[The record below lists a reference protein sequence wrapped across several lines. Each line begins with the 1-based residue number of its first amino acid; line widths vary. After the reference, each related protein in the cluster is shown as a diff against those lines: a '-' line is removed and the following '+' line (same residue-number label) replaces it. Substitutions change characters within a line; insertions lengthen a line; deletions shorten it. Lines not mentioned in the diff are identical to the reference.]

1 MVEMAAY
8 NPDFEEEIYNMWEKN
23 NFFCP
28 KMDEKKENFCIV
40 IPPPNVTGILHIGH
54 ALNETLQDILVRWK
68 RMQGYNVLWLPGTDH
83 AGIATQNVVERELN
97 KEGIS
102 RFQIGKEEFIKK
114 VWEWRE
120 KYGNRIIG
128 QVKRLGASCD
138 WSKMRFTM
146 DEGLSRSVKEAFVK
160 LYEEDL
166 IYKGNYIVNWCPH
179 CLTALSDLE
188 VEYKEENGKLY
199 YILYPFKN
207 REGGLVVATTRPE
220 TMFGDTAIAVNP
232 KDERYKRFIGEDVIL
247 PIKEK
252 VIPVIG
258 DSYVDTSFGTGALK
272 ITPAHD
278 ANDFLVGKKHNL
290 KEVNVIDEKGFM
302 NEEAGV
308 FAGMDRDA
316 CRKALV
322 EKLHEKGYLV
332 KVEDYN
338 HAIGHCYRC
347 NTPIEPKISEQ
358 WFLKMKL
365 LAKKA
370 IRVAKE
376 GKVNFIPENW
386 ENVYFEWM
394 NNIRD
399 WCVSRQIWWGHRIP
413 AYRCTDCG
421 KYNVS
426 TDKPEQCKWCGG
438 KNLIQEEDVLDT
450 WFSSALWPFSTLGWP
465 EKTDSLKRFYPT
477 SVLVTGFDIIF
488 FWVARMIMMGLHF
501 MNDVP
506 FKDVYIHALVRDEHG
521 QKMSKS
527 RNNVIDPMDIVGK
540 YGADALRF
548 TLTALA
554 VQGRD
559 IKLSE
564 KRIEGYRYFMNKIWN
579 AYKFIAINT
588 EDYVFKGKPDS
599 LDAASQW
606 ITSRFYRTADM
617 VNKYL
622 KDYKF
627 SSAALCVYQ
636 FVWHEFCD
644 FYIEMSKIS
653 LRKKTGRYSTQFVLL
668 EVFEAVL
675 RLLHPFI
682 PFVTEHLW
690 QKLPNKKG
698 ESIMISSY
706 PQKEDEYILPDVE
719 RKMGVIINFSK
730 AVRNI
735 RSENLIPPS
744 KKLNVYFNVLDSK
757 IGEVVEEY
765 GEYIGVLAGVSRV
778 TISKETPKGAC
789 FSQPIM
795 YGDVHVSM
803 EGIID
808 KEKEVSRLKKQLEKL
823 SKTMQFLNKKL
834 SNREFLSKA
843 PEDLVESK
851 RKEYNDASLL
861 YQKLQEQIERV
872 ESI

>member
-8 NPDFEEEIYNMWEKN
+8 NPDFEEEIYNMWEEK

-28 KMDEKKENFCIV
+28 KTDEGKENFCIV

-220 TMFGDTAIAVNP
+220 TMFGDTAVAVNP
-232 KDERYKRFIGEDVIL
+232 KDERYKRFIGEDVVL
-247 PIKEK
+247 PIKER

-332 KVEDYN
+332 KAEDYN

-370 IRVAKE
+370 IRVVKE
-376 GKVNFIPENW
+376 EKINFIPENW
-386 ENVYFEWM
+386 KNVYFEWM

-399 WCVSRQIWWGHRIP
+399 WCISRQIWWGHRIP

-426 TDKPEQCKWCGG
+426 IDKPEQCKWCGG
-438 KNLIQEEDVLDT
+438 KSLIQEEDVLDT

-501 MNDVP
+501 MDDVP

-521 QKMSKS
+521 QKMSKTK
-527 RNNVIDPMDIVGK
+527 NNVINPMDTVRK
-540 YGADALRF
+540 SGADALRF

-636 FVWHEFCD
+636 FAWHEFCD

-682 PFVTEHLW
+682 PFVTEYLW

-698 ESIMISSY
+698 ESIMVSSY

-719 RKMGVIINFSK
+719 KKMGVIIDFSK

-757 IGEVVEEY
+757 IGEVVKEY
-765 GEYIGVLAGVSRV
+765 REYIGVLAGVSRV

-789 FSQPIM
+789 FSQPMM

-803 EGIID
+803 EGIVD
-808 KEKEVSRLKKQLEKL
+808 KEKEISRLKKQLEKL

-851 RKEYNDASLL
+851 RKEYNDAILL

>member
-28 KMDEKKENFCIV
+28 KTDEEKENFCIV

-160 LYEEDL
+160 LYEEGL

-220 TMFGDTAIAVNP
+220 TMFGDTAVAVNP
-232 KDERYKRFIGEDVIL
+232 KDERYKRFIGEDVVL

-290 KEVNVIDEKGFM
+290 EEVNVIDEKGFM

-332 KVEDYN
+332 KAEDYN

-370 IRVAKE
+370 IRVVKE
-376 GKVNFIPENW
+376 GKINFIPENW

-426 TDKPEQCKWCGG
+426 IDKPEKCKWCGG

-501 MNDVP
+501 MDEVP

-521 QKMSKS
+521 QKMSKTK
-527 RNNVIDPMDIVGK
+527 NNVINPMDTVRK
-540 YGADALRF
+540 SGADALRF

-606 ITSRFYRTADM
+606 ITSRFYRTADR

-636 FVWHEFCD
+636 FAWHEFCD

-719 RKMGVIINFSK
+719 RKMGVIIDFSK

-757 IGEVVEEY
+757 IGEVVKEY
-765 GEYIGVLAGVSRV
+765 REYIGVLAGVSQV

-789 FSQPIM
+789 FSQPMM

-803 EGIID
+803 EGIVD
-808 KEKEVSRLKKQLEKL
+808 KEKEISRLKKQLEKL
-823 SKTMQFLNKKL
+823 NKTMQFLNKKL

-843 PEDLVESK
+843 PENLVESK
-851 RKEYNDASLL
+851 RKEYNDAILL

>member
-28 KMDEKKENFCIV
+28 KTDEEKENFCIV

-160 LYEEDL
+160 LYEEGL

-232 KDERYKRFIGEDVIL
+232 KDERYKRFIGEDVVL

-290 KEVNVIDEKGFM
+290 EEVNVIDEKGFM

-332 KVEDYN
+332 KAEDYN

-370 IRVAKE
+370 IRVVKE
-376 GKVNFIPENW
+376 GKINFIPENW

-399 WCVSRQIWWGHRIP
+399 WCISRQIWWGHRIP

-426 TDKPEQCKWCGG
+426 IDKPEQCKWCGG

-501 MNDVP
+501 MDEVP

-521 QKMSKS
+521 QKMSKTK
-527 RNNVIDPMDIVGK
+527 NNVINPMDTVRK
-540 YGADALRF
+540 SGADALRF

-606 ITSRFYRTADM
+606 ITSRFYRTADR

-636 FVWHEFCD
+636 FAWHEFCD

-719 RKMGVIINFSK
+719 RKMGVIIDFSK

-757 IGEVVEEY
+757 IGEVVKEY
-765 GEYIGVLAGVSRV
+765 REYIGVLAGVSQV

-789 FSQPIM
+789 FSQPMM

-803 EGIID
+803 EGIVD
-808 KEKEVSRLKKQLEKL
+808 KEKEISRLKKQLEKL
-823 SKTMQFLNKKL
+823 NKTMQFLNKKL

-851 RKEYNDASLL
+851 RKEYNDAILL

>member
-1 MVEMAAY
+1 VDAY

-23 NFFCP
+23 NFFCS
-28 KMDEKKENFCIV
+28 KIDEKKENFCIV

-83 AGIATQNVVERELN
+83 AGIATQNIVERELN

-102 RFQIGKEEFIKK
+102 RFQIGKKEFIKK

-120 KYGNRIIG
+120 KYGNRIIE
-128 QVKRLGASCD
+128 QIKRLGASCD
-138 WSKMRFTM
+138 WSKLRFTM
-146 DEGLSRSVKEAFVK
+146 DEGLSHSVKEAFVK
-160 LYEEDL
+160 LYEEGL
-166 IYKGNYIVNWCPH
+166 IYRSNYIVNWCPH

-207 REGGLVVATTRPE
+207 RKGGLVVATTRPE
-220 TMFGDTAIAVNP
+220 TMFGDTAVAVNP
-232 KDERYKRFIGEDVIL
+232 KDERYKRFIGEDLVL
-247 PIKEK
+247 PIKERT
-252 VIPVIG
+252 IPVIG
-258 DSYVDTSFGTGALK
+258 DSYVDISFGTGALK

-290 KEVNVIDEKGFM
+290 KEVDVIDEKGFM
-302 NEEAGV
+302 NKEAGV

-332 KVEDYN
+332 KVKDYI
-338 HAIGHCYRC
+338 HSVGRCYRC

-370 IRVAKE
+370 IRVVKE
-376 GKVNFIPENW
+376 GKINFIPENW

-399 WCVSRQIWWGHRIP
+399 WCISRQIWWGHRIP

-426 TDKPEQCKWCGG
+426 IDKPEKCKWCGG
-438 KNLIQEEDVLDT
+438 KDLIQEEYVLDT

-501 MNDVP
+501 MDDVP

-521 QKMSKS
+521 QKMSKTK
-527 RNNVIDPMDIVGK
+527 NNVIDPMKIVEK

-636 FVWHEFCD
+636 FAWHEFCD
-644 FYIEMSKIS
+644 FYIEMSKIP
-653 LRKKTGRYSTQFVLL
+653 LREKRGRYSTQFVLL

-706 PQKEDEYILPDVE
+706 PQKEDGYILPDVE
-719 RKMGVIINFSK
+719 RKMGVIIDFSK

-757 IGEVVEEY
+757 IGEVVKEY
-765 GEYIGVLAGVSRV
+765 REYIGVLAGVSQV
-778 TISKETPKGAC
+778 TISKDVPKGAS
-789 FSQPIM
+789 FSQLIM

-803 EGIID
+803 EGIVD
-808 KEKEVSRLKKQLEKL
+808 KEKEISRLKKQSEKL

-843 PEDLVESK
+843 PRNLVELK

-861 YQKLQEQIERV
+861 YQRLQEQIEKV

>member
-28 KMDEKKENFCIV
+28 KTDEEKENFCIV

-160 LYEEDL
+160 LYEEGL

-232 KDERYKRFIGEDVIL
+232 KDERYKRFIGEDVVL

-290 KEVNVIDEKGFM
+290 EEVNVIDEKGFM

-358 WFLKMKL
+358 WFLKMKP

-370 IRVAKE
+370 IRVVKE

-399 WCVSRQIWWGHRIP
+399 WCISRQIWWGHRIP

-426 TDKPEQCKWCGG
+426 IDKPEKCKWCGG

-501 MNDVP
+501 MDEVP

-521 QKMSKS
+521 QKMSKTK
-527 RNNVIDPMDIVGK
+527 NNVINPMDTVRK
-540 YGADALRF
+540 SGADALRF

-606 ITSRFYRTADM
+606 ITSRFYRTADR

-636 FVWHEFCD
+636 FAWHEFCD

-719 RKMGVIINFSK
+719 RKMGVIIDFSK

-757 IGEVVEEY
+757 IGEVVKEY
-765 GEYIGVLAGVSRV
+765 REYIGVLAGVSQV

-789 FSQPIM
+789 FSQPMM

-803 EGIID
+803 EGIVD
-808 KEKEVSRLKKQLEKL
+808 KEKEISRLKKQLEKL
-823 SKTMQFLNKKL
+823 NKTMQFLNKKL

-851 RKEYNDASLL
+851 RKEYNDAILL

>member
-8 NPDFEEEIYNMWEKN
+8 NPDFEEEIYNMWEEK

-28 KMDEKKENFCIV
+28 KTDEGKENFCIV

-220 TMFGDTAIAVNP
+220 TMFGDTAVAVNP
-232 KDERYKRFIGEDVIL
+232 KDERYKRFIGEDVVL
-247 PIKEK
+247 PIKK
-252 VIPVIG
+252 RVIPVIG

-370 IRVAKE
+370 IRVVKE
-376 GKVNFIPENW
+376 GKINFIPENW

-399 WCVSRQIWWGHRIP
+399 WCISRQIWWGHRIP

-426 TDKPEQCKWCGG
+426 IDKPEQCKWCGG
-438 KNLIQEEDVLDT
+438 KSLIQEEDVLDT

-501 MNDVP
+501 MDDVP

-521 QKMSKS
+521 QKMSKTK
-527 RNNVIDPMDIVGK
+527 NNVINPMDTVRK
-540 YGADALRF
+540 SGADALRF

-636 FVWHEFCD
+636 FAWHEFCD

-675 RLLHPFI
+675 RLLHPFV
-682 PFVTEHLW
+682 PFVTEYLW

-698 ESIMISSY
+698 ESIMVNSY

-719 RKMGVIINFSK
+719 KKMGVIIDFSK

-757 IGEVVEEY
+757 IGEVVKEY
-765 GEYIGVLAGVSRV
+765 REYIGVLAGVSRV

-789 FSQPIM
+789 FSQPMM

-803 EGIID
+803 EGIVD
-808 KEKEVSRLKKQLEKL
+808 KEKEISRLKKQLEKL
-823 SKTMQFLNKKL
+823 DKTMQILNKKL

-851 RKEYNDASLL
+851 RKEYNDAILL